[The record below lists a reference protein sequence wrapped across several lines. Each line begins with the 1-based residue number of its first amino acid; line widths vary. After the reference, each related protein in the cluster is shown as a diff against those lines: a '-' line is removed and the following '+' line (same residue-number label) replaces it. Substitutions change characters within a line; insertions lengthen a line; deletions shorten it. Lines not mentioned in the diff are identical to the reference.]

1 MDLLDSG
8 KRERRQSFVLAF
20 VAAIMIS
27 VMLAPTV
34 EAAIQRVKVRG
45 AVKVKDTTGDAVESE
60 AIGQAGL
67 PAPTGGS
74 SGALAVRTFAGGN
87 QFLGAADCDAAD
99 PAAGDIFGNT
109 LNVPGGHMVTG
120 LIITGEADIVVT
132 SQAIGS
138 GQVPLLTFQT
148 TAQNPNEILTLDNGL
163 ELTDNLRLTC
173 TSGEA
178 QFVAIGQ
185 DISG

>member
-8 KRERRQSFVLAF
+8 KRERRQSFILAL
-20 VAAIMIS
+20 VAAIAIS
-27 VMLAPTV
+27 VLLAPTV

-45 AVKVKDTTGDAVESE
+45 AVKVKDTTGDSIESE
-60 AIGQAGL
+60 KIDQAGL
-67 PAPTGGS
+67 PGPTGGS
-74 SGALAVRTFAGGN
+74 SGAIAVRTFGGGN

-99 PAAGDIFGNT
+99 PAAGDVFGNT
-109 LNVPGGHMVTG
+109 LNVPGGHLVTG
-120 LIITGEADIVVT
+120 VIITGEAEVVVT
-132 SQAIGS
+132 SQAIGD
-138 GQVPLLTFQT
+138 GQIPLLTFQT
-148 TAQNPNEILTLDNGL
+148 TAQNPNEVLTLDNGL

-173 TSGEA
+173 TAGDA